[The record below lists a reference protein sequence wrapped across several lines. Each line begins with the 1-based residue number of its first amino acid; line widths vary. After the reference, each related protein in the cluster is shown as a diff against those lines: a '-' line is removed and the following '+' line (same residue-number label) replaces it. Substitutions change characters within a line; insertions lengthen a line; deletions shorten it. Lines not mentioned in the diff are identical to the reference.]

1 MTNTV
6 LRGPEFGKFLSFT
19 KAKYALSTIY
29 CSRDDTNGENS
40 LHPGELN
47 PSLRVLLILREK
59 GSNAASSTQHTTS
72 TSGIHE
78 PKRRRANRD
87 AAIRCQHMPATDEF
101 LAAASCSSRS
111 FMRQSFRRTKALL
124 SGPRRKFLKKLL
136 TCLKQVPYYIYYIY
150 IIYIYCIFL
159 FFLLWC
165 CCCCRCCWWC
175 WWHRQHMA
183 WSVRSWN
190 PRSSMSHSPSRPL
203 GHLGRPFGGAPMT
216 MNLCRHDPAL
226 ATCQTSVLQY
236 AGGLEDGWV
245 YISH

>member
-150 IIYIYCIFL
+150 IIYIYIVYSCSF
-159 FFLLWC
+159 C
-165 CCCCRCCWWC
+165 CGAAAAAAAAGGVGGTGSTWRGQCVPGTPGPLCLT
-175 WWHRQHMA
+175 HL
-183 WSVRSWN
+183 
-190 PRSSMSHSPSRPL
+190 L
-203 GHLGRPFGGAPMT
+203 GHL
-216 MNLCRHDPAL
+216 
-226 ATCQTSVLQY
+226 ATLDDHLVELP
-236 AGGLEDGWV
+236 
-245 YISH
+245 